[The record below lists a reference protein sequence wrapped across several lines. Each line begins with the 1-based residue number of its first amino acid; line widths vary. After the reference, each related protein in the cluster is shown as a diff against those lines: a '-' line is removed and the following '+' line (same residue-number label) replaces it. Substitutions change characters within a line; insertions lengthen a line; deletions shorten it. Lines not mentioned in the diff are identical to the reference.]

1 MLRRLLVAGAA
12 IAVLSAAVPAG
23 AGLAFRL
30 DIGPAVADRSA
41 GKMKKAVFLVRPLA
55 CGDAASVVM
64 TGTAEGI
71 VNGARRSI
79 PLELVSL
86 PTPGV
91 HAVQR
96 QWPDGQ
102 WVIALT
108 GTCPGRQATASAIVP
123 LAPTG
128 QFVRA
133 KAKFSQ
139 DGATAADIEA
149 VLHTAAV
156 VD

>member
-1 MLRRLLVAGAA
+1 MLRRLLIIGTVL
-12 IAVLSAAVPAG
+12 AVSGMAVPAL

-41 GKMKKAVFLVRPLA
+41 GKLKKAVFLVRPLA
-55 CGDAASVVM
+55 CDDPTAVVM

-71 VNGARRSI
+71 VNGVRQSV
-79 PLELVSL
+79 PLELVTL
-86 PTPGV
+86 QTPGV
-91 HAVQR
+91 HAIQR

-108 GTCPGRQATASAIVP
+108 GTCPGREATASAIVP

-139 DGATAADIEA
+139 YASTAADIEA
-149 VLHTAAV
+149 ALQAALA
-156 VD
+156 D